1 MMRKV
6 KKRSIITSLGAAAM
20 LASLSVGG
28 TAFAASTTSVNSST
42 ATTDRAKTY
51 QTQLEEH
58 KNLQA
63 YTNPLTVQALTT
75 TKGVLPDATS
85 GISNWSQV
93 PAGTVAAWDNK
104 PEVNKAGTSYGT
116 VYVTFPD
123 GSRSRLAV
131 YVTVKDGAASQSSE
145 NITTTTTSSD
155 KNSSAAVAS
164 KSTAKSSRVESEA
177 KTSAQDTDNDTEKTT
192 TVDKAD
198 KNQAAKSS
206 SKSDKDVVVKD
217 LGSTTVTEK
226 NVSVVSN
233 SKDKDKDSNPISVA
247 TRLPET
253 VAKATNPLVIILGAL
268 IAAVSGAVIWSKKL
282 KKRN

>member
-1 MMRKV
+1 MMRKI

-28 TAFAASTTSVNSST
+28 TAFAASTINTDSST
-42 ATTDRAKTY
+42 ATTDQAKTY

-63 YTNPLTVQALTT
+63 YTNPLTVRALTT

-131 YVTVKDGAASQSSE
+131 YVTVKDSAASQSSE
-145 NITTTTTSSD
+145 KTNTTSSN

-164 KSTAKSSRVESEA
+164 KSIAKSSQVESEA
-177 KTSAQDTDNDTEKTT
+177 KTSAKDTDTEKSI
-192 TVDKAD
+192 TVDNKAD
-198 KNQAAKSS
+198 KDQASQSS
-206 SKSDKDVVVKD
+206 SKSNQDVVVKD

-233 SKDKDKDSNPISVA
+233 SKDKDKSSNPISVA

-253 VAKATNPLVIILGAL
+253 VAKATNPFVIICGAL

>member
-28 TAFAASTTSVNSST
+28 TAFAASTTSAESST
-42 ATTDRAKTY
+42 ATTDQAKTY

-131 YVTVKDGAASQSSE
+131 YVTVKDSAASQSSE
-145 NITTTTTSSD
+145 NTNTTSSD
-155 KNSSAAVAS
+155 KNSSAMVAS
-164 KSTAKSSRVESEA
+164 KSTDKSSQVESES
-177 KTSAQDTDNDTEKTT
+177 KTSAKDADNHMEKSTTVEKT
-192 TVDKAD
+192 DKD
-198 KNQAAKSS
+198 QATKSS
-206 SKSDKDVVVKD
+206 SRANEDVVVKD

-233 SKDKDKDSNPISVA
+233 SKDKDKSSNPLSVA

-253 VAKATNPLVIILGAL
+253 VAKATNPFVIICGAL

>member
-28 TAFAASTTSVNSST
+28 TAFAASTTSAESST
-42 ATTDRAKTY
+42 ATTDQAKTY

-63 YTNPLTVQALTT
+63 YTNPLTVRALTT

-131 YVTVKDGAASQSSE
+131 YVTVKDSAASQSSE
-145 NITTTTTSSD
+145 NTNTTSSD
-155 KNSSAAVAS
+155 KSSSAAGTS
-164 KSTAKSSRVESEA
+164 KSTAKSSQIEGEA
-177 KTSAQDTDNDTEKTT
+177 KTSAKDADNHMEKSTTVEKT
-192 TVDKAD
+192 DKD
-198 KNQAAKSS
+198 QATKSS
-206 SKSDKDVVVKD
+206 SRANEDVVVKD

-233 SKDKDKDSNPISVA
+233 SKDKDKSSNPISVA

-253 VAKATNPLVIILGAL
+253 VAKATNPFVIICGAL

>member
-1 MMRKV
+1 MMRKI

-28 TAFAASTTSVNSST
+28 TAFAASTTNTDSGT
-42 ATTDRAKTY
+42 ATTDQAKTY

-131 YVTVKDGAASQSSE
+131 YVTVKDSAASQSSE
-145 NITTTTTSSD
+145 KTNTTSSD

-164 KSTAKSSRVESEA
+164 KSIAKSSQVESEA
-177 KTSAQDTDNDTEKTT
+177 KTSAKDTDTEKSN
-192 TVDKAD
+192 TVDNKAD
-198 KNQAAKSS
+198 KDQASQSS
-206 SKSDKDVVVKD
+206 SKSNQDAVVKD

-233 SKDKDKDSNPISVA
+233 SKDKDKSSNPISVA

-253 VAKATNPLVIILGAL
+253 VAKATNPFVIICGAL

>member
-28 TAFAASTTSVNSST
+28 TAFAASTTSAESST
-42 ATTDRAKTY
+42 ATTDQAKTY

-63 YTNPLTVQALTT
+63 YTNPLTVRALTT

-131 YVTVKDGAASQSSE
+131 YVTVKDSAASQSSE
-145 NITTTTTSSD
+145 NTNTTSSD
-155 KNSSAAVAS
+155 KNSSAAGTS
-164 KSTAKSSRVESEA
+164 KSTAKSSQIESEA
-177 KTSAQDTDNDTEKTT
+177 KTSAKDADNHMEKSTTVEKT
-192 TVDKAD
+192 DKD
-198 KNQAAKSS
+198 QATKSS
-206 SKSDKDVVVKD
+206 SRANEDVVVKD

-233 SKDKDKDSNPISVA
+233 SKDKDKSSNPISVA

-253 VAKATNPLVIILGAL
+253 VAKATNPFVIICGAL

>member
-1 MMRKV
+1 MMRKI

-28 TAFAASTTSVNSST
+28 TAFAASTTNTDSST
-42 ATTDRAKTY
+42 ATTDQAKTY

-131 YVTVKDGAASQSSE
+131 YVTVKDSAASQSSE
-145 NITTTTTSSD
+145 KTNTTSSN

-164 KSTAKSSRVESEA
+164 KSIAKSSQVESEA
-177 KTSAQDTDNDTEKTT
+177 KTSAKDTDTEKSI

-198 KNQAAKSS
+198 KDQASQSS
-206 SKSDKDVVVKD
+206 SKSNQDVVVKD

-233 SKDKDKDSNPISVA
+233 SKDKDKSSNPISVA

-253 VAKATNPLVIILGAL
+253 VAKATNPFVIICGAL

>member
-28 TAFAASTTSVNSST
+28 TAFAASTTSTDSST
-42 ATTDRAKTY
+42 ATTNQAKTY

-104 PEVNKAGTSYGT
+104 PEVNKAGTNYGT

-145 NITTTTTSSD
+145 NTNTTSSD
-155 KNSSAAVAS
+155 KNSSAAGTS
-164 KSTAKSSRVESEA
+164 KSTAKSSQIEGEA
-177 KTSAQDTDNDTEKTT
+177 KTSAKDADNHMEKSTTVEKT
-192 TVDKAD
+192 DKD
-198 KNQAAKSS
+198 QATKSS
-206 SKSDKDVVVKD
+206 SRANEDVVVKD

-233 SKDKDKDSNPISVA
+233 SKDKDKSSNPLSVA

-253 VAKATNPLVIILGAL
+253 VAKATNPFVIICGAL

>member
-1 MMRKV
+1 MMRKI

-28 TAFAASTTSVNSST
+28 TAFAASTTNTDSST
-42 ATTDRAKTY
+42 ATTDQAKTY

-131 YVTVKDGAASQSSE
+131 YVTVKDSAASQSSE
-145 NITTTTTSSD
+145 KTNTTSSD
-155 KNSSAAVAS
+155 KNSSTAVAS
-164 KSTAKSSRVESEA
+164 KSIAKSSQVESEA
-177 KTSAQDTDNDTEKTT
+177 KTSAKDTDTEKSN
-192 TVDKAD
+192 TVDNKAD
-198 KNQAAKSS
+198 KDQASQSS
-206 SKSDKDVVVKD
+206 SKSNQDVVVKD

-233 SKDKDKDSNPISVA
+233 SKDKDKSSNPISVA

-253 VAKATNPLVIILGAL
+253 VAKATNPFVIICGAL

>member
-6 KKRSIITSLGAAAM
+6 KKRNIITSLGAAAM

-28 TAFAASTTSVNSST
+28 TAFAASTTSADSST
-42 ATTDRAKTY
+42 ATTDQAKSY

-131 YVTVKDGAASQSSE
+131 YVTVKDSAASQSSE
-145 NITTTTTSSD
+145 NTNTTSSD

-164 KSTAKSSRVESEA
+164 KSTAKSSQVESEA
-177 KTSAQDTDNDTEKTT
+177 KTSAKDTDTEKSTI
-192 TVDKAD
+192 VDKAD
-198 KNQAAKSS
+198 KDQAAKSS

-233 SKDKDKDSNPISVA
+233 SKDKDKSSNPISVA

-253 VAKATNPLVIILGAL
+253 VAKATNPFVIICGAL

>member
-6 KKRSIITSLGAAAM
+6 NKRSIITSLGAAAM

-28 TAFAASTTSVNSST
+28 TAFAASTTSTDSST
-42 ATTDRAKTY
+42 ATTDQAKNY

-75 TKGVLPDATS
+75 TKGVLPNATS

-145 NITTTTTSSD
+145 NTNTTSSD
-155 KNSSAAVAS
+155 KSSSAAVAS
-164 KSTAKSSRVESEA
+164 KSTAKNSQVEGEA
-177 KTSAQDTDNDTEKTT
+177 KTSAKDTDNDTEKTT
-192 TVDKAD
+192 TVDKD
-198 KNQAAKSS
+198 QAAKSS
-206 SKSDKDVVVKD
+206 SKANKDVVVKD

-226 NVSVVSN
+226 NVSIVSN
-233 SKDKDKDSNPISVA
+233 SKDKDKSSNPISVA

-253 VAKATNPLVIILGAL
+253 VAKATNPFVIICGAL

>member
-20 LASLSVGG
+20 LASLSIGG
-28 TAFAASTTSVNSST
+28 TAFAASTTNTDSNT
-42 ATTDRAKTY
+42 ETTDQAKTY

-63 YTNPLTVQALTT
+63 YTNPLTAQALTT

-85 GISNWSQV
+85 GISNWNQV

-131 YVTVKDGAASQSSE
+131 YVTVKDSAASQSSE
-145 NITTTTTSSD
+145 DTNTTSSNKKTVAEASESTS
-155 KNSSAAVAS
+155 KNAQ
-164 KSTAKSSRVESEA
+164 TDSEA
-177 KTSAQDTDNDTEKTT
+177 KTATKDANNTEKSKT
-192 TVDKAD
+192 AD
-198 KNQAAKSS
+198 KDQATKTN
-206 SKSDKDVVVKD
+206 SKTNKDVVVKD

-233 SKDKDKDSNPISVA
+233 SKDKNKSSNPISVA

-253 VAKATNPLVIILGAL
+253 VAKATNPLVVICGAI
-268 IAAVSGAVIWSKKL
+268 IAAVSGVVIWSKKL
-282 KKRN
+282 KKRS

>member
-1 MMRKV
+1 MMRKI

-28 TAFAASTTSVNSST
+28 TAFAASTINTDSST
-42 ATTDRAKTY
+42 ATTDQAKTY

-63 YTNPLTVQALTT
+63 YTNPLTVRALTT

-131 YVTVKDGAASQSSE
+131 YVTVKDSAASQSSE
-145 NITTTTTSSD
+145 KTNTTSSN

-164 KSTAKSSRVESEA
+164 KSIAKSSQVESEA
-177 KTSAQDTDNDTEKTT
+177 KTSAKDTDTEKSI
-192 TVDKAD
+192 TVDNKAD
-198 KNQAAKSS
+198 KDQASQSS
-206 SKSDKDVVVKD
+206 SKSNQDVVVKD

-233 SKDKDKDSNPISVA
+233 SKDKDKSSNPISVA

-253 VAKATNPLVIILGAL
+253 VA
-268 IAAVSGAVIWSKKL
+268 
-282 KKRN
+282 

>member
-20 LASLSVGG
+20 LASLSIGG
-28 TAFAASTTSVNSST
+28 TAFAASTTNTDSNT
-42 ATTDRAKTY
+42 ETTDQAKTY

-63 YTNPLTVQALTT
+63 YTNPLTAQALTT

-85 GISNWSQV
+85 GISNWNQV

-131 YVTVKDGAASQSSE
+131 YVTVKDSAASQSSE
-145 NITTTTTSSD
+145 STPNTTSSD

-164 KSTAKSSRVESEA
+164 KSTAKSSQVESKT
-177 KTSAQDTDNDTEKTT
+177 KTSAKDATKDTEKTN
-192 TVDKAD
+192 TVNKD
-198 KNQAAKSS
+198 QATKTS
-206 SKSDKDVVVKD
+206 SKANKDVVVKD

-233 SKDKDKDSNPISVA
+233 SKDKTKSSNPIAVA

-253 VAKATNPLVIILGAL
+253 VAKSTNPWVVICGAV
-268 IAAVSGAVIWSKKL
+268 IAAVSGVVIWSKKL
-282 KKRN
+282 KKRS

>member
-42 ATTDRAKTY
+42 ATTDQAKTY

-131 YVTVKDGAASQSSE
+131 YVTVKDSAASQSSE
-145 NITTTTTSSD
+145 DTNTTTTSSD

-164 KSTAKSSRVESEA
+164 KSTAKSSQVESEA
-177 KTSAQDTDNDTEKTT
+177 KTSAKDTDTEKTT

-198 KNQAAKSS
+198 KDQAAKSS

-233 SKDKDKDSNPISVA
+233 SKDKDKNSNPISVA

-253 VAKATNPLVIILGAL
+253 VAKTTNPLVIIFGAL

>member
-20 LASLSVGG
+20 LASLSIGG
-28 TAFAASTTSVNSST
+28 TAFAASTTNTDSNT
-42 ATTDRAKTY
+42 ETTDQAKTY

-63 YTNPLTVQALTT
+63 YTNPLTAQTLTT

-131 YVTVKDGAASQSSE
+131 YVTVKDSAASQSSE
-145 NITTTTTSSD
+145 DTNTTSS
-155 KNSSAAVAS
+155 NSSKKTVAAASESTS
-164 KSTAKSSRVESEA
+164 KSSQTDSEA
-177 KTSAQDTDNDTEKTT
+177 KTATKDANNTEKSKT
-192 TVDKAD
+192 AD
-198 KNQAAKSS
+198 KDQATKTN
-206 SKSDKDVVVKD
+206 SKTNKDVVVKD

-233 SKDKDKDSNPISVA
+233 SKDKNKSSNPISVA

-253 VAKATNPLVIILGAL
+253 VAKATNPLVVICGAV
-268 IAAVSGAVIWSKKL
+268 IAAVSGVVIWSKKL
-282 KKRN
+282 KKRS

>member
-28 TAFAASTTSVNSST
+28 TAFAASTTSAESST
-42 ATTDRAKTY
+42 ATTDQAKTY

-63 YTNPLTVQALTT
+63 YTNPLTVRALTT

-131 YVTVKDGAASQSSE
+131 YVTVKDSAASQSSE
-145 NITTTTTSSD
+145 NTNTTSSD
-155 KNSSAAVAS
+155 KNSSAMVAS
-164 KSTAKSSRVESEA
+164 KSTAKSSQVESEA
-177 KTSAQDTDNDTEKTT
+177 KTSAKDTDTEKTT

-198 KNQAAKSS
+198 KDQAAKSS
-206 SKSDKDVVVKD
+206 SKSNKDVVVKD

-233 SKDKDKDSNPISVA
+233 SKDKDKSSNPLSVA

-253 VAKATNPLVIILGAL
+253 VAKATNPFVIICGAL

>member
-28 TAFAASTTSVNSST
+28 TAFAASTTSADSST
-42 ATTDRAKTY
+42 ATTDQAKTY

-131 YVTVKDGAASQSSE
+131 YVTVKDSAASQSSE
-145 NITTTTTSSD
+145 DTNTTSST

-164 KSTAKSSRVESEA
+164 KSTAKSSQVESEV
-177 KTSAQDTDNDTEKTT
+177 KTSAKDTDTEKTT

-198 KNQAAKSS
+198 KDQAAKSS
-206 SKSDKDVVVKD
+206 SKANKDVVVKD

-233 SKDKDKDSNPISVA
+233 SKDKDKSSNPISVA

-253 VAKATNPLVIILGAL
+253 VAKATNPFVIICGAL

>member
-1 MMRKV
+1 MRKV
-6 KKRSIITSLGAAAM
+6 KKRNIITSLGAAAM

-28 TAFAASTTSVNSST
+28 TAFAASTTSADSST
-42 ATTDRAKTY
+42 ATTDQAKSY

-131 YVTVKDGAASQSSE
+131 YVTVKDSAASQSSE
-145 NITTTTTSSD
+145 NTNTTSSD

-164 KSTAKSSRVESEA
+164 KSTAKSSQVESEA
-177 KTSAQDTDNDTEKTT
+177 KTSAKDTDTEKSTI
-192 TVDKAD
+192 VDKAD
-198 KNQAAKSS
+198 KDQAAKSS

-253 VAKATNPLVIILGAL
+253 VAKATNPLVIIFGAL

>member
-1 MMRKV
+1 MMRKI

-28 TAFAASTTSVNSST
+28 TAFAASTTNTDSGT
-42 ATTDRAKTY
+42 ATTDQAKTY

-131 YVTVKDGAASQSSE
+131 YVTVKDSAASQSSE
-145 NITTTTTSSD
+145 KTNTTSSD

-164 KSTAKSSRVESEA
+164 KSIAKSSQVESEA
-177 KTSAQDTDNDTEKTT
+177 KTSAKDTDTEKSN
-192 TVDKAD
+192 TVDNKAD
-198 KNQAAKSS
+198 KDQASQSS
-206 SKSDKDVVVKD
+206 SKSNQDVVVKD

-233 SKDKDKDSNPISVA
+233 SKDKDKSSNPISVA

-253 VAKATNPLVIILGAL
+253 VAKATNPFVIICGAL

>member
-1 MMRKV
+1 
-6 KKRSIITSLGAAAM
+6 M

-28 TAFAASTTSVNSST
+28 TAFAASTTSTDSST
-42 ATTDRAKTY
+42 ATTDQAKTY

-145 NITTTTTSSD
+145 NTNTTSSD
-155 KNSSAAVAS
+155 KSSSAAGTS
-164 KSTAKSSRVESEA
+164 KSTAKSSQIEGEA
-177 KTSAQDTDNDTEKTT
+177 KTSAKDADNHMEKSTTVEKT
-192 TVDKAD
+192 DKD
-198 KNQAAKSS
+198 QAAKSS
-206 SKSDKDVVVKD
+206 SKANEDVVVKD

-233 SKDKDKDSNPISVA
+233 SKDKDKSSNPISVA

-253 VAKATNPLVIILGAL
+253 VAKATNPFVIICGAL

>member
-28 TAFAASTTSVNSST
+28 TAFAASTTSTDSST
-42 ATTDRAKTY
+42 ATTDQAKTY

-145 NITTTTTSSD
+145 NTNTTSSD
-155 KNSSAAVAS
+155 KNSSAMVAS
-164 KSTAKSSRVESEA
+164 KSTAKSSQVESEA
-177 KTSAQDTDNDTEKTT
+177 KTSAKDTDTEKTT

-198 KNQAAKSS
+198 KDQAAKSS
-206 SKSDKDVVVKD
+206 SKSNKDVVVKD

-233 SKDKDKDSNPISVA
+233 SKDKDKSSNPLSVA

-253 VAKATNPLVIILGAL
+253 VAKATNPFVIICGAL

>member
-1 MMRKV
+1 MMRKI

-28 TAFAASTTSVNSST
+28 TAFAASTTNTDSST
-42 ATTDRAKTY
+42 ATTDQAKTY

-131 YVTVKDGAASQSSE
+131 YVTVKDSAASQSSE
-145 NITTTTTSSD
+145 KTNTTSSD
-155 KNSSAAVAS
+155 KNSSTAVAS
-164 KSTAKSSRVESEA
+164 KSIAKSSQVESEA
-177 KTSAQDTDNDTEKTT
+177 KTSAKDTDTEKSI

-198 KNQAAKSS
+198 KDQASQSS
-206 SKSDKDVVVKD
+206 SKSNQDVVVKD

-233 SKDKDKDSNPISVA
+233 SKDKDKSSNPISVA

-253 VAKATNPLVIILGAL
+253 VAKATNPFVIICGAL

>member
-6 KKRSIITSLGAAAM
+6 KKRNIITM

-28 TAFAASTTSVNSST
+28 TAFAASTTSADSST
-42 ATTDRAKTY
+42 ATTDQAKSY

-131 YVTVKDGAASQSSE
+131 YVTVKDSAASQSSE
-145 NITTTTTSSD
+145 NTNTTSSD

-164 KSTAKSSRVESEA
+164 KSTAKSSQVESEA
-177 KTSAQDTDNDTEKTT
+177 KTSAKDTDTEKSTI
-192 TVDKAD
+192 VDKAD
-198 KNQAAKSS
+198 KDQAAKSS

-253 VAKATNPLVIILGAL
+253 VAKATNPLVIIFGAL

>member
-28 TAFAASTTSVNSST
+28 TAFAASTTSTDSST
-42 ATTDRAKTY
+42 ATTDQAKTY

-131 YVTVKDGAASQSSE
+131 YVTVKDSAASQSSE
-145 NITTTTTSSD
+145 NTTTTSSD

-164 KSTAKSSRVESEA
+164 KSTAKSSQVESEA
-177 KTSAQDTDNDTEKTT
+177 KTSAKDTDTEKTT

-198 KNQAAKSS
+198 KDQAAKSS
-206 SKSDKDVVVKD
+206 SKSNKDVVVKD

-233 SKDKDKDSNPISVA
+233 SKDKDKNSNPISVA

-253 VAKATNPLVIILGAL
+253 VAKATNPLVIIFGAL

>member
-6 KKRSIITSLGAAAM
+6 KKRSIITSLGVAAM
-20 LASLSVGG
+20 LASLSIGG
-28 TAFAASTTSVNSST
+28 TAFAASTTNTDSNT
-42 ATTDRAKTY
+42 ETTDQAKTY

-63 YTNPLTVQALTT
+63 YTNPLTAQALTT

-85 GISNWSQV
+85 GISNWNQV

-131 YVTVKDGAASQSSE
+131 YVTVKDSAASQSSE
-145 NITTTTTSSD
+145 DTNTTSSN
-155 KNSSAAVAS
+155 KKTVAAASESTS
-164 KSTAKSSRVESEA
+164 KSSQTDSEA
-177 KTSAQDTDNDTEKTT
+177 KTATKDATKDTEKTN
-192 TVDKAD
+192 TVNKD
-198 KNQAAKSS
+198 QATKTS
-206 SKSDKDVVVKD
+206 SKANKDVVVKD

-233 SKDKDKDSNPISVA
+233 SKDKTKSSNPIAVA

-253 VAKATNPLVIILGAL
+253 VAKATNPWVVICGGV
-268 IAAVSGAVIWSKKL
+268 IAAISGVVIWSKKL
-282 KKRN
+282 KKRS

>member
-6 KKRSIITSLGAAAM
+6 KKRNIITSLGAAAM

-28 TAFAASTTSVNSST
+28 TAFAASTTSADSST
-42 ATTDRAKTY
+42 ATTDQDKTY

-104 PEVNKAGTSYGT
+104 PEINKAGTSYGT

-131 YVTVKDGAASQSSE
+131 YVTVKDSAASQSSE
-145 NITTTTTSSD
+145 NTTTTSSD
-155 KNSSAAVAS
+155 KNSSAAGTS
-164 KSTAKSSRVESEA
+164 KSTAKSSQVESEA
-177 KTSAQDTDNDTEKTT
+177 KTSAKDADNDTEKST
-192 TVDKAD
+192 TVEKTDKD
-198 KNQAAKSS
+198 QAAKSS
-206 SKSDKDVVVKD
+206 SKANEDVVVKD

-233 SKDKDKDSNPISVA
+233 SKDTNKSSNPISVA

-253 VAKATNPLVIILGAL
+253 VAKATNPFVIICGAL

>member
-6 KKRSIITSLGAAAM
+6 KKRNIITSLGAAAM

-28 TAFAASTTSVNSST
+28 TAFAASTTSADSST
-42 ATTDRAKTY
+42 ATTDQAKSY

-131 YVTVKDGAASQSSE
+131 YVTVKDSAASQSSE
-145 NITTTTTSSD
+145 NTNTTSSD

-164 KSTAKSSRVESEA
+164 KSTAKSSQVESEA
-177 KTSAQDTDNDTEKTT
+177 KTSAKDTDTEKSTI
-192 TVDKAD
+192 VDKAD
-198 KNQAAKSS
+198 KDQAAKSS

-253 VAKATNPLVIILGAL
+253 VAKATNPLVIIFGAL
-268 IAAVSGAVIWSKKL
+268 IAAVRGAVIWSKKL

>member
-1 MMRKV
+1 MMRKI

-28 TAFAASTTSVNSST
+28 TAFAASTTNTDSSI
-42 ATTDRAKTY
+42 ATTDQAKTY

-131 YVTVKDGAASQSSE
+131 YVTVKDSAASPSSE
-145 NITTTTTSSD
+145 KTNTTSSN

-164 KSTAKSSRVESEA
+164 KSIAKSSQVESEA
-177 KTSAQDTDNDTEKTT
+177 KTSAKDTDTEKST
-192 TVDKAD
+192 TVDNKAD
-198 KNQAAKSS
+198 KDQASQSS
-206 SKSDKDVVVKD
+206 SKSNQDVVVKD

-233 SKDKDKDSNPISVA
+233 SKDKGKSSNPISVA

-253 VAKATNPLVIILGAL
+253 VAKATNPFVIICGAL

>member
-1 MMRKV
+1 MMRKI

-28 TAFAASTTSVNSST
+28 TAFAASTTNTDSST
-42 ATTDRAKTY
+42 ATTDQAKTY

-75 TKGVLPDATS
+75 TKGILPDATS

-131 YVTVKDGAASQSSE
+131 YVTVKDSAASQSSK
-145 NITTTTTSSD
+145 NTNTTSSD

-164 KSTAKSSRVESEA
+164 KSIAKSSQVESEA
-177 KTSAQDTDNDTEKTT
+177 KTSAKDTDTEKST
-192 TVDKAD
+192 TVDNKAD
-198 KNQAAKSS
+198 KDQASQSS
-206 SKSDKDVVVKD
+206 SKSNQDVVVKD

-233 SKDKDKDSNPISVA
+233 SKDKDKSSNPISVA

-253 VAKATNPLVIILGAL
+253 VAKATNPFVIICGAL
-268 IAAVSGAVIWSKKL
+268 ITAVSGAVIWSKKL

>member
-20 LASLSVGG
+20 LAYLSVGG

-42 ATTDRAKTY
+42 ATTDQAKTY

-104 PEVNKAGTSYGT
+104 PDVNKAGTSYGT

-145 NITTTTTSSD
+145 NTTTTTTSSD

-164 KSTAKSSRVESEA
+164 KSTAKSSQVESEA
-177 KTSAQDTDNDTEKTT
+177 KTSAKDTDTEKTT

-198 KNQAAKSS
+198 KDQAAKSS

-253 VAKATNPLVIILGAL
+253 VAKATNPLVIIFGAL

>member
-1 MMRKV
+1 MMRKI

-28 TAFAASTTSVNSST
+28 TAFAASTTNTDSST
-42 ATTDRAKTY
+42 ATTDQAKTY

-63 YTNPLTVQALTT
+63 YTSPLTVRALTT

-131 YVTVKDGAASQSSE
+131 YVTVKDSAASQSSE
-145 NITTTTTSSD
+145 NTNTTSSN

-164 KSTAKSSRVESEA
+164 KSIAKSSQVESEA
-177 KTSAQDTDNDTEKTT
+177 KTSAKDTDTEKSI
-192 TVDKAD
+192 TVDNKAD
-198 KNQAAKSS
+198 KDQASQSS
-206 SKSDKDVVVKD
+206 SKSNQDVVVKD

-233 SKDKDKDSNPISVA
+233 SKDKDKSSNPISVA

-253 VAKATNPLVIILGAL
+253 VAKATNPFVIICGAL
-268 IAAVSGAVIWSKKL
+268 VAAVSGAVIWSKKL

>member
-1 MMRKV
+1 MMRKI

-28 TAFAASTTSVNSST
+28 TAFAASTTNTDSST
-42 ATTDRAKTY
+42 ATTDQAKTY

-75 TKGVLPDATS
+75 TKGILPDATS

-131 YVTVKDGAASQSSE
+131 YVTVKDSAASQSSE
-145 NITTTTTSSD
+145 KTNTTSSD
-155 KNSSAAVAS
+155 KNSSTAVAS
-164 KSTAKSSRVESEA
+164 KSIAKSSQVESEA
-177 KTSAQDTDNDTEKTT
+177 KTSAKDTDTEKSI

-198 KNQAAKSS
+198 KDQASQSS
-206 SKSDKDVVVKD
+206 SKSNQDVVVKD

-233 SKDKDKDSNPISVA
+233 SKDKDKSSNPISVA

-253 VAKATNPLVIILGAL
+253 VAKATNPFVIICGAL

-282 KKRN
+282 KKRK

>member
-6 KKRSIITSLGAAAM
+6 KKRNIITSLGAAAM

-28 TAFAASTTSVNSST
+28 TAFAANTTSADGST
-42 ATTDRAKTY
+42 ATTDQAKTY

-131 YVTVKDGAASQSSE
+131 YVTVKDNAASQSSE
-145 NITTTTTSSD
+145 NTTTTSSD
-155 KNSSAAVAS
+155 KNSSAAGTS
-164 KSTAKSSRVESEA
+164 KSTAKSSQVESEA
-177 KTSAQDTDNDTEKTT
+177 KTSAKDADNDTEKST
-192 TVDKAD
+192 TVEKTDKD
-198 KNQAAKSS
+198 QAAKSS
-206 SKSDKDVVVKD
+206 SKANEDVVVKD

-233 SKDKDKDSNPISVA
+233 SKDKNKSSNPISVA

-253 VAKATNPLVIILGAL
+253 VAKATNPFVIICGAL

-282 KKRN
+282 KRRN

>member
-28 TAFAASTTSVNSST
+28 TAFAASTTSAESST
-42 ATTDRAKTY
+42 ATTDQAKTY

-131 YVTVKDGAASQSSE
+131 YVTVKDSAASQSSE
-145 NITTTTTSSD
+145 NTNTTSSD
-155 KNSSAAVAS
+155 KSSSAAGTS
-164 KSTAKSSRVESEA
+164 KSTAKSSQIEGEA
-177 KTSAQDTDNDTEKTT
+177 KTSAKDADNHMEKSTTVEKT
-192 TVDKAD
+192 DKD
-198 KNQAAKSS
+198 QATKSS
-206 SKSDKDVVVKD
+206 SRANEDVVVKD

-233 SKDKDKDSNPISVA
+233 SKDKDKSSNPLSVA

-253 VAKATNPLVIILGAL
+253 VAKATNPFVIICGAL

>member
-1 MMRKV
+1 MMRKI

-28 TAFAASTTSVNSST
+28 TAFAASTTSTNSST
-42 ATTDRAKTY
+42 AATDQAKTY

-131 YVTVKDGAASQSSE
+131 YVTVKDSAASQSSE
-145 NITTTTTSSD
+145 NTNTTSSD

-164 KSTAKSSRVESEA
+164 KSIAKSSQVESEA
-177 KTSAQDTDNDTEKTT
+177 KTSAKDTDTEKSN
-192 TVDKAD
+192 TVDNKAD
-198 KNQAAKSS
+198 KDQASQSS
-206 SKSDKDVVVKD
+206 SKSNQDVVVKD

-233 SKDKDKDSNPISVA
+233 SKDKDKSSNPISVA

-253 VAKATNPLVIILGAL
+253 VAKATNPFVIICGAL

>member
-20 LASLSVGG
+20 LASLSIGG
-28 TAFAASTTSVNSST
+28 TAFAASTTSTDST
-42 ATTDRAKTY
+42 ATTDQAKTY

-145 NITTTTTSSD
+145 NTNTTSSD

-164 KSTAKSSRVESEA
+164 KSTAKSSQVESEA
-177 KTSAQDTDNDTEKTT
+177 KTSAKDTDTEKTT

-198 KNQAAKSS
+198 KDQAAKSS
-206 SKSDKDVVVKD
+206 SKANKDVVVKD

-233 SKDKDKDSNPISVA
+233 SKDKDKSSNPISVA

-253 VAKATNPLVIILGAL
+253 VAKATNPFVIICGAL

>member
-1 MMRKV
+1 MMRKI

-28 TAFAASTTSVNSST
+28 TAFAASTTNTDSST
-42 ATTDRAKTY
+42 ATTDQAKTY

-63 YTNPLTVQALTT
+63 YTNPLTVRALTT

-131 YVTVKDGAASQSSE
+131 YVTVKDSAASQSSE
-145 NITTTTTSSD
+145 KTNTTSSN

-164 KSTAKSSRVESEA
+164 KSIAKSSQVESEA
-177 KTSAQDTDNDTEKTT
+177 KTSAKDTDTEKST
-192 TVDKAD
+192 TVDNKAD
-198 KNQAAKSS
+198 KDQASQSS
-206 SKSDKDVVVKD
+206 SKSNQDVVVKD

-233 SKDKDKDSNPISVA
+233 SKDKDKSSNPISVA

-253 VAKATNPLVIILGAL
+253 VAKATNPFVIICGAL